1 MSNTET
7 LKQLS
12 NIIFFDIE
20 TVPLTERLDQL
31 PESLQSLWLSK
42 FETLRQ
48 RKVEDIKTVSDD
60 QNYFDNAGVYSE
72 FARVVCISVGIFA
85 PDGDRLTFRLKS
97 FASDN
102 ESLIL
107 KEFAEILNSRSRQTA
122 VKLCGHNIK
131 EFDVPF
137 VCRRM
142 LINNLSI
149 PAVINVAGK
158 KPWEVPFIDTLE
170 LWRFGDYKNYTSL
183 KLLTTI
189 LGIPTP
195 KDDIDGSKVA
205 TVYYRE
211 QNLARIARY
220 CQKDVLATARLYQ
233 RLNYLPLIADEDVV
247 FVN

>member
-1 MSNTET
+1 MQAYIRS
-7 LKQLS
+7 LPVWYVSLS
-12 NIIFFDIE
+12 AY
-20 TVPLTERLDQL
+20 L
-31 PESLQSLWLSK
+31 P
-42 FETLRQ
+42 
-48 RKVEDIKTVSDD
+48 
-60 QNYFDNAGVYSE
+60 
-72 FARVVCISVGIFA
+72 

-97 FASDN
+97 LAADN

-107 KEFAEILNSRSRQTA
+107 KEFAEILNGRSRQTA
-122 VKLCGHNIK
+122 VQLCGHNIK

-170 LWRFGDYKNYTSL
+170 LWRFGDYKSYTSL

-189 LGIPTP
+189 LGIPIP

-233 RLNYLPLIADEDVV
+233 RLNSLPLIADEDVV
-247 FVN
+247 LVN